1 MRVSRYVGGE
11 GSGGL
16 LEAIVKVDVQ
26 TVGLKP
32 GTVHRPVDRKQHS
45 IECLDVDDDDD
56 EENNNGGDD
65 DAGSGTYW

>member
-1 MRVSRYVGGE
+1 MSRYVGGE

-32 GTVHRPVDRKQHS
+32 GTVHRPVDRQQH
-45 IECLDVDDDDD
+45 
-56 EENNNGGDD
+56 
-65 DAGSGTYW
+65 